1 MMMIEIKCN
10 FFNEKQIKIKYMSFN
25 APGFFLLNAFACI
38 QLYYI
43 K

>member
-1 MMMIEIKCN
+1 ML
-10 FFNEKQIKIKYMSFN
+10 FFLNEKRIKIKYMSFD
-25 APGFFLLNAFACI
+25 APVFFFLLNAFACI